1 MVIADFSVPYK
12 EDLAEQTEDILY
24 DCFVERRIN
33 QDKPC
38 VIAIDGGSGEGKS
51 ETGLKITDVIFKRQG
66 IDLLEWLDYVE
77 VYTPFEYATK
87 LNNILFSKDP
97 NIKKLNVFIIDEA
110 RIALDSDKWR
120 DFVQQAIDD
129 VQTLSRG
136 IKPMI
141 FIFITNTLKNIQ
153 SSSRYT
159 INYEIEVGRAPN
171 NPAEARIFRFGFDNR
186 DPDKIKFVK
195 STMMGLIQK
204 DGIRYRVYPSKIV
217 MRRCRPELVKKYKD
231 LANQAKTNILLKKME
246 LMQKRL
252 EKETGY
258 GISRIEAMFLYYSEH
273 REEFQKILIK
283 GHKRLTLDKD
293 FVKAHDLTNSQ
304 VKEFLLRMEKKLV
317 VGGDSSGVLQTTTN
331 QDKELVAPN
340 GIL

>member
-24 DCFVERRIN
+24 DCFIERRLN

-51 ETGLKITDVIFKRQG
+51 ETGLKIADVILKRQG
-66 IDLLEWLDYVE
+66 IDLLEMMDYIE
-77 VYTPFEYATK
+77 VFTPFEYATK

-97 NIKKLNVFIIDEA
+97 KLKKLNVFIIDEA

-129 VQTLSRG
+129 VQALSRG
-136 IKPMI
+136 VKPMV
-141 FIFITNTLKNIQ
+141 FIFITNTLKSIQ

-159 INYEIEVGRAPN
+159 INYEIEVSRSPN
-171 NPAEARIFRFGFDNR
+171 NKADARIFRFGFDNR
-186 DPDKIKFVK
+186 DPDKIKFIK
-195 STMMGLIQK
+195 STMMGLIEK
-204 DGIRYRVYPSKIV
+204 DGVRYKVYPSKIS
-217 MRRCRPELVKKYKD
+217 MRRARPEVVEKYKE
-231 LANQAKTNILLKKME
+231 LANKAKTNILQKKME

-258 GISRIEAMFLYYSEH
+258 GISRIEAMVLYYSEH
-273 REEFQKILIK
+273 RDELQKVLMK
-283 GHKRLTLDKD
+283 GRKRLTLQTD
-293 FVKAHDLTNSQ
+293 FVKAHDLTNTQ
-304 VKEFLLRMEKKLV
+304 VKEFLVRMEKKV
-317 VGGDSSGVLQTTTN
+317 IEGVETN
-331 QDKELVAPN
+331 GAIIPAATN
-340 GIL
+340 